1 MEVELTIR
9 EMARATGVGEAT
21 LRAWEHRYGF
31 PAPRREPSGHRRYS
45 TVDVERVGQ
54 VRSDRERGLA
64 LPAAIE
70 RARTR
75 LPGVPSVFARLRAG
89 RPDLQPASVRKR
101 HLLDLTRAVEDE
113 SCARA
118 ERPLL
123 IGSFQRERFYRQSE
137 TRWRDLARSAALA
150 FVIADFARLRR
161 PRGAPVELPV
171 ERSHPLAREWVVI
184 SHAPDHGACL
194 AAWEPPG
201 RRAAADGER
210 EFELLLSVDPEAV
223 RAAADAAAEVLATRH
238 PQFAEQ
244 LREHLRDAPVAATV
258 TQLRL
263 AAGITARFL
272 ERLT

>member
-45 TVDVERVGQ
+45 TADVERVGQ

-201 RRAAADGER
+201 RHAVADGDR

>member
-1 MEVELTIR
+1 VEVELTIR
-9 EMARATGVGEAT
+9 EVARATGVGEAT

-45 TVDVERVGQ
+45 TGDVERIAQ
-54 VRSDRERGLA
+54 VLSDRGRGLA

-70 RARTR
+70 RARSP
-75 LPGVPSVFARLRAG
+75 LPGVPSVFARLRAS
-89 RPDLQPASVRKR
+89 RPDLQPVTVRKR

-137 TRWRDLARSAALA
+137 ARWRDLARSAALA

-161 PRGAPVELPV
+161 PRSAPVEVPV
-171 ERSHPLAREWVVI
+171 ERAHPLSREWVLI
-184 SHAPDHGACL
+184 CHAPDHAACL

-201 RRAAADGER
+201 RRAAAEGER
-210 EFELLLSVDPEAV
+210 ELELLLSVDPAAV
-223 RAAADAAAEVLATRH
+223 RAAADAAVEILATRQ
-238 PQFAEQ
+238 PQFAEPV
-244 LREHLRDAPVAATV
+244 REHLRAAPVAATA

-263 AAGITARFL
+263 AAGITAHFL
-272 ERLT
+272 ERLG